1 MFDVNEYFDGRVK
14 SIAFSS
20 GADKATVG
28 VMAVGE
34 YEFGTNTIE
43 DMTLVSGKM
52 SVKLPDESD
61 WRDIQINEMFV
72 VAANTSFLVNIK
84 EEASYLCVY
93 K

>member
-1 MFDVNEYFDGRVK
+1 MFDTNEYFDGKVK

-20 GADKATVG
+20 GNDKATVG

-34 YEFGTNTIE
+34 YEFATSTIE
-43 DMTLVSGKM
+43 HMTLVSGKM
-52 SVKLPDESD
+52 SVKLPDEVD
-61 WRDIQINEMFV
+61 WRDIAVNETFI
-72 VAANTSFLVNIK
+72 VAADTSFLVNIK